1 MKKYFI
7 VFYWLLS
14 KLLIF
19 NSWGCLNQKIK
30 IQDAQSQNVEFLVQQ
45 AKQLWEQRSDSNSVI
60 NLSSFGSV
68 SIGCHSFLI
77 SFNIWS

>member
-14 KLLIF
+14 SLLIF
-19 NSWGCLNQKIK
+19 NFWSCSNQKLKIK
-30 IQDAQSQNVEFLVQQ
+30 DAQSQNVEFLVQQ

-60 NLSSFGSV
+60 KANYILGLANDV
-68 SIGCHSFLI
+68 EKNNR
-77 SFNIWS
+77 NIK

>member
-14 KLLIF
+14 SLLIF
-19 NSWGCLNQKIK
+19 NFWSCSNQKLK

-45 AKQLWEQRSDSNSVI
+45 AKQLWQQRSDSNDVI
-60 NLSSFGSV
+60 KANQILGLVNKVENDNS
-68 SIGCHSFLI
+68 
-77 SFNIWS
+77 